1 MRPRNPILLISTIEF
16 ERREV
21 RNSPCSDELR
31 CLKWKFHEGLRPYA
45 GWGRLTFSWCKSAR
59 IPLKFQ
65 FYFENLFDLGNRQVH
80 EICVGYR
87 LSFDQTK
94 LNLDFKEVGVPRHFR
109 WCHVDELDEVDL
121 RPIGLSSL
129 IVASS
134 PCHAILGSF
143 LGQ

>member
-1 MRPRNPILLISTIEF
+1 MGKTHVLLVQERNDSYWILPGGRVEEGEPSIKACL
-16 ERREV
+16 RELWE
-21 RNSPCSDELR
+21 EL
-31 CLKWKFHEGLRPYA
+31 GI
-45 GWGRLTFSWCKSAR
+45 R
-59 IPLKFQ
+59 IDADALKFQ
-65 FYFENLFDLGNRQVH
+65 FYFENLFDVGDRQLH
-80 EICVGYR
+80 EICVGYC

-94 LNLDFKEVGVPRHFR
+94 PSLDFEEVGVPRRLR
-109 WCHVDELDEVDL
+109 WCHVDELNEVDL

>member
-1 MRPRNPILLISTIEF
+1 MGTSHVLLVQERKDSYWILPGGRVEEGEPSIKACQ
-16 ERREV
+16 RELWE
-21 RNSPCSDELR
+21 EL
-31 CLKWKFHEGLRPYA
+31 GI
-45 GWGRLTFSWCKSAR
+45 R
-59 IPLKFQ
+59 IDADALKFQ

>member
-1 MRPRNPILLISTIEF
+1 MEEGEPSIKACL
-16 ERREV
+16 RELWE
-21 RNSPCSDELR
+21 EL
-31 CLKWKFHEGLRPYA
+31 GI
-45 GWGRLTFSWCKSAR
+45 R
-59 IPLKFQ
+59 IDADALKFQ
-65 FYFENLFDLGNRQVH
+65 FYFENLFDVGDRQLH
-80 EICVGYR
+80 EICVGYC

-94 LNLDFKEVGVPRHFR
+94 PSLDFEEVGVPRRLR
-109 WCHVDELDEVDL
+109 WCHVDELNEVDL